1 MKFAFNYMLIHR
13 ILPPYFSSYKSH
25 LEKIGTPYTL
35 RPHPL
40 PVPRVSHVSAE
51 AGLLYKL
58 VVHVIKHIF
67 AVSVISFRINNQSR

>member
-1 MKFAFNYMLIHR
+1 MKFAWLIHR

-58 VVHVIKHIF
+58 VVIKHIF
-67 AVSVISFRINNQSR
+67 AVSDEVISFRINNQSR